1 MVDVNYNT
9 DIEYRICIR
18 QVFCMIPSD
27 DSDAEI
33 DAATRDDNN
42 DDGIDAVTRDENDY
56 DEVSARKALDYIYE
70 NTNEHPLFM
79 KLYEQAAGHM
89 LSLDKTIGLSVL
101 CSYDY
106 LHLFH
111 KCIQCFMSNTDTFT
125 EIHPSYVKI
134 KNAL

>member
-1 MVDVNYNT
+1 MTDYLYNVDVNYNT
-9 DIEYRICIR
+9 NTEYRECLR
-18 QVFCMIPSD
+18 KVFCMIPAEDSD
-27 DSDAEI
+27 DEI
-33 DAATRDDNN
+33 DE
-42 DDGIDAVTRDENDY
+42 VTRDENNY
-56 DEVSARKALDYIYE
+56 DEYHAKKALDFIYE
-70 NTNEHPLFM
+70 NTNNHPLFM

-111 KCIQCFMSNTDTFT
+111 KCVQCFMSDPETLT
-125 EIHPSYVKI
+125 ETHPSYIKI